1 MCIQSQ
7 YVISEWITII
17 GYSTHE
23 QTKKAVSREMKGRTF
38 PTLLTM
44 GIPYITLNQPSRNN
58 SLSTNNLRKID
69 QYGVLGNYRIYL
81 AICWVIFTQI
91 KATVQWNVSPV
102 GGFGL
107 WPRVFDKK
115 CFSVYWNSTKLS
127 LNGDVFT
134 Y

>member
-23 QTKKAVSREMKGRTF
+23 QTKKAVSREMKGHTF
-38 PTLLTM
+38 PTLFTM

-81 AICWVIFTQI
+81 AIC
-91 KATVQWNVSPV
+91 
-102 GGFGL
+102 
-107 WPRVFDKK
+107 
-115 CFSVYWNSTKLS
+115 
-127 LNGDVFT
+127 
-134 Y
+134 